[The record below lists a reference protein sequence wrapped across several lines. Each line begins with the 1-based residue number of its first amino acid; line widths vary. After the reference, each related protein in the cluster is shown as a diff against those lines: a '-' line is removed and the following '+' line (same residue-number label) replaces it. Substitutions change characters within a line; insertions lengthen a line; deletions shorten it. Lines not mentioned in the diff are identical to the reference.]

1 MTIRDDVLPP
11 TDAPF
16 IPGDGPLF
24 PRSAL
29 SRARERGWLRWWWA
43 SAGFGVLGLAAL
55 VAVFLVE
62 DRTPAFLLWFGC
74 WLAAIGAMV
83 PGYRLGWAQ
92 RHDRYD
98 DELSRYAGGVRAE
111 FSLPDGAE
119 AGAVRLA
126 GCGVADTDQRRGRR
140 VVRHERRTFALE
152 ESVLGRTGDGTVE
165 TVALRLAE
173 ETGGVAATARGER
186 RGDLVDWT
194 LDLPLGELRLR
205 QRLHAVPSR
214 RTLLDRWG
222 RAWRVR
228 ADADATYWDAEL
240 PTDAGPVDAVMVTW
254 FLCHLDAVGLDRCY
268 RPEEGSGPART
279 AADGTARH
287 GGDARWVP
295 VGAPACRPDIPK
307 AEGGGVD
314 F

>member
-1 MTIRDDVLPP
+1 MTLRDDVLPP
-11 TDAPF
+11 ADAPF
-16 IPGDGPLF
+16 VPGNGPLF
-24 PRSAL
+24 QHGAA
-29 SRARERGWLRWWWA
+29 SRAREHGWLRWWWA
-43 SAGFGVLGLAAL
+43 SAGLGVLGLVAL
-55 VAVFLVE
+55 VAAFVVEDQTLAFLV
-62 DRTPAFLLWFGC
+62 WFAC
-74 WLAAIGAMV
+74 WLAAIGCMV

-98 DELSRYAGGVRAE
+98 DELSRYAGGIRAE

-126 GCGVADTDQRRGRR
+126 GGGVADTNQRRGRR
-140 VVRHERRTFALE
+140 VVRHERRTFTLE
-152 ESVLGRTGDGTVE
+152 ESVLARTGDGTIS

-173 ETGGVAATARGER
+173 EAGSVVASARGER

-194 LDLPLGELRLR
+194 LDLPLGALRLR

-228 ADADATYWDAEL
+228 ADADAMHWSAEL
-240 PTDAGPVDAVMVTW
+240 PPEAGAVDAVMVTW
-254 FLCHLDAVGLDRCY
+254 FLVHLDAVGLDRCY
-268 RPEEGSGPART
+268 RPEEGSGPAVT
-279 AADGTARH
+279 AADGAARP
-287 GGDARWVP
+287 GGDGRWQP
-295 VGAPACRPDIPK
+295 VGAPGCRPDIPK
-307 AEGGGVD
+307 AEGGGGD